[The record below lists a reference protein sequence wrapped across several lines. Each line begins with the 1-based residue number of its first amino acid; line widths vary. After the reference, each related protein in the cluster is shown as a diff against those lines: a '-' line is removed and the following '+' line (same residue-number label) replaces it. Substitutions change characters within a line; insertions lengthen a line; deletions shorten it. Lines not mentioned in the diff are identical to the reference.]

1 MARKT
6 RFSKAASRS
15 RKWRRRKAKSR
26 QQLLSIKTVEKVAKK
41 VASRLDSKKDIA
53 LTSSVDFGTVPS
65 TLAQMTQEFPEGD
78 AVTMAGVFD
87 RASQEHQEV
96 INRCWGPQTELVAV
110 SDEVYQQI
118 DIQNSQRISGM
129 VFLKSIE
136 LRGNFI
142 LPPRVHRATF
152 HFTICRKRGIQYEA
166 AEDLLSNE
174 LFIKNPYL
182 QNYQRD
188 LTQGTM
194 SVLKDYTFS
203 MRQSSGRNTGNDAAY
218 SNLIRTVNVFHK
230 INKKIEYVDF
240 DELQDPESPDKAD
253 LKKNPYEFRLWS
265 DYPDERDSNG
275 DIKDAEYYPQFQGHV
290 LYHYSCT

>member
-1 MARKT
+1 MAKKT
-6 RFSKAASRS
+6 RFSKQNSRS
-15 RKWRRRKAKSR
+15 RKFRRRKAKSR
-26 QQLLSIKTVEKVAKK
+26 QQLLSIKTVETVAKK

-53 LTSSVDFGTVPS
+53 LSSSVDFGLMPT

-78 AVTMAGVFD
+78 AITMEGPFD
-87 RASQEHQEV
+87 RATQENQEL
-96 INRCWGPQTELVAV
+96 INECWGPQTTLVAV
-110 SDEVYQQI
+110 SDEVYSQI
-118 DIQNSQRISGM
+118 DIQNGQRVSGM
-129 VFLKSIE
+129 VFLKSLE

-152 HFTICRKRGIQYEA
+152 HWTICKKRGVQY
-166 AEDLLSNE
+166 AENEDMLSNS

-188 LTQGTM
+188 LVQGTM

-230 INKKIEYVDF
+230 VNKKIEFVDF
-240 DELQDPESPDKAD
+240 DELADPENPDKSD
-253 LKKNPYEFRLWS
+253 LKRNPYEFRLWS
-265 DYPDERDSNG
+265 DFPDLRDSNG
-275 DIKDAEYYPQFQGHV
+275 DIKEAEYYPQFQGKV
-290 LYHYSCT
+290 IFHYSCT